1 MVEKI
6 TADAFR
12 YGLQR
17 LKEDCVL
24 SPRLTQDLD
33 RLAESLENVANWEEG
48 ESYLKKSQVESI
60 EAGGPM
66 RKVFRLLTC
75 VLEGIGKHVANLSA
89 AGWCIDK
96 ISLLDVNSGC
106 STYTGRVRVQA
117 CNKVGET
124 ETLIDGPFLWDCA
137 AHDLPQEQAAQKLGY
152 LCIVDF
158 PEIRLPVKAHDGVKQ
173 L

>member
-17 LKEDCVL
+17 LKEDSVL
-24 SPRLTQDLD
+24 SPRLSQDLEG
-33 RLAESLENVANWEEG
+33 LAESLESVANWEEG
-48 ESYLKKSQVESI
+48 ESYLKKNQVESI
-60 EAGGPM
+60 VAGGPM
-66 RKVFRLLTC
+66 SKVFRLLTC
-75 VLEGIGKHVANLSA
+75 VMEGIGKHVTCLSG

-96 ISLLDVNSGC
+96 MSLLDVNSGC
-106 STYTGRVRVQA
+106 STYTGCVLVQA
-117 CNKVGET
+117 HNKVGET
-124 ETLIDGPFLWDCA
+124 GTLIDGPFLWDCA

-158 PEIRLPVKAHDGVKQ
+158 PEFRLPSKVNVGEKC